1 MQETEGLRSAEMD
14 TKVERYDLIV
24 EGTGIVESIVA
35 CAASRSGKSVLH
47 LDSNDFYGCKSASFP
62 LQDFLVWCRAAS
74 REPDDEDNSSS
85 RLSPVEES
93 SIGHIL
99 NPNNVNVI
107 PSDGSSSK
115 QIVLGN
121 SSKSL
126 LRVIDFKDVGER
138 YIDHISHHITADH
151 GVE

>member
-1 MQETEGLRSAEMD
+1 MQEAEGPGVIAEMD

-74 REPDDEDNSSS
+74 REPDNEDVSS

-93 SIGHIL
+93 NIGHIL
-99 NPNNVNVI
+99 NPNSINVI
-107 PSDGSSSK
+107 PSYGNSSK
-115 QIVLGN
+115 PVVLGN
-121 SSKSL
+121 SSNSL
-126 LRVIDFKDVGER
+126 LRVIDFKDVGEW
-138 YIDHISHHITADH
+138 YVDHISHHITSQQIM
-151 GVE
+151 V

>member
-1 MQETEGLRSAEMD
+1 MQEAEGLGVIAEMD

-74 REPDDEDNSSS
+74 REPDNEDVSS

-93 SIGHIL
+93 SIGHIP
-99 NPNNVNVI
+99 NPNNVYVI
-107 PSDGSSSK
+107 PSDGNDSSSK

-126 LRVIDFKDVGER
+126 LRVIDFKDVGES
-138 YIDHISHHITADH
+138 YIDLM
-151 GVE
+151 